1 MGYLAYS
8 RLGLFNP
15 PARLTQKQLD
25 LRLVGVGGRFR
36 PLEID
41 SSGPVAWLL
50 LQKLTPTDLTDFHQ
64 QKATVRSHL
73 KHYSIKSRQIL

>member
-25 LRLVGVGGRFR
+25 LRLVGVGGRFG

-41 SSGPVAWLL
+41 SSGPVGWLL